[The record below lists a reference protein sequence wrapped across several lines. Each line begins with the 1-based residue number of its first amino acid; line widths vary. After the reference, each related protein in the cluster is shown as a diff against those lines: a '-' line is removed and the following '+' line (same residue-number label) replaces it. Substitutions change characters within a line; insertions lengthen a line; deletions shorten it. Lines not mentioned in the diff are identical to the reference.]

1 MKESIS
7 LIMPVRNAQ
16 LTLADQVSHVLE
28 ILSDMSTQ
36 FELVIV
42 DDASTDGTE
51 EVAHEL
57 TQTYPQIQFIRHAK
71 QMGSRAAVRTG
82 MERANADIVLVEGE
96 SDSYDGLPAKIAPV
110 DQPEDVS

>member
-1 MKESIS
+1 
-7 LIMPVRNAQ
+7 
-16 LTLADQVSHVLE
+16 
-28 ILSDMSTQ
+28 MSTQ

-57 TQTYPQIQFIRHAK
+57 TQTYPQIQFIRHAE
-71 QMGSRAAVRTG
+71 QMGSRAAVRIFTG
-82 MERANADIVLVEGE
+82 MERAKADIVLVEGE

-110 DQPEDVS
+110 EQPEDVS